1 MPYGLNEETMQ
12 RMSAVFARH
21 PLVERVVLYG
31 SRAKGCFK
39 PGSDIDLS
47 ICAEGLLSPGEK
59 DRILDEL
66 DDLDL
71 PYVIDLNIFDR
82 LTNEELRRHIER
94 VGVVFYRRA

>member
-1 MPYGLNEETMQ
+1 
-12 RMSAVFARH
+12 MSAVFARH

-47 ICAEGLLSPGEK
+47 IYAEGLSPGEK